1 MKNYS
6 FWILFCVVLFCDVD
20 PFFLFTNGAGQPPH
34 FSSWWEQPRPN
45 FCWPNFIHRFSLF
58 ILRSPRLGDS
68 DLVFAT
74 KHFFLILVFG
84 AKTHSAFVQLARLS
98 KAPVVGARSLPE
110 WPPLL
115 GPGARAGSRGR
126 LRFPTASTGFSL
138 KRRHQL
144 SSRSV
149 PRLQCSASGFVRFTE
164 DFSRSVDS
172 AARIQVFSSV

>member
-1 MKNYS
+1 VLFYFVMLIHFSCSRTASVNPLIS
-6 FWILFCVVLFCDVD
+6 LRGGSSPGLIFVGPILFIDFLCLFFAR
-20 PFFLFTNGAGQPPH
+20 PGSEIPIWFSPP
-34 FSSWWEQPRPN
+34 N
-45 FCWPNFIHRFSLF
+45 I
-58 ILRSPRLGDS
+58 
-68 DLVFAT
+68 
-74 KHFFLILVFG
+74 FFLILVFG
-84 AKTHSAFVQLARLS
+84 AKTHSTFVQLTRLS
-98 KAPVVGARSLPE
+98 KAPVVGARSMPE

-149 PRLQCSASGFVRFTE
+149 PRLQCSASGFVRFAE